1 MNITWIIGNPDI
13 STVFLGST
21 KISYV
26 EEIIS
31 TDDIYK
37 RMTKD
42 IIKEIEGILEN
53 PIRSLEV

>member
-1 MNITWIIGNPDI
+1 MNITLIIGNPGVSGVI
-13 STVFLGST
+13 LGST
-21 KISYV
+21 KNSYV

-53 PIRSLEV
+53 PH

>member
-1 MNITWIIGNPDI
+1 MNITWIIGDPDI
-13 STVFLGST
+13 STVILGST

-26 EEIIS
+26 EENIS

-53 PIRSLEV
+53 PP